1 MEGCNNIQV
10 QHDCPQEKKENFFL
24 KRKKCNILFNKFEN
38 FQIICY
44 RLTYIDFFAHSLNPL
59 S

>member
-1 MEGCNNIQV
+1 MIA
-10 QHDCPQEKKENFFL
+10 PKKKKEFF
-24 KRKKCNILFNKFEN
+24 KKKNKIVLFNKFEN